1 MQAKKSL
8 PIRRPLVKAT
18 PEGPRSGRTCAPE
31 TPGGAG
37 LWRARAS
44 RRSAQGAASA
54 SPSAQ
59 GGACALSACVRPGKG
74 VGGPEESLAGW
85 PHPRCLG
92 AGPQRPVVYLPLGGT
107 SVPCLAAQPR
117 RLLSPL
123 ASSARQSCCCGRHC
137 SHGGFS
143 DSCAIA
149 WQVGTRAAPRPQA
162 GSTRPRLLTPGVG
175 FVLLRDRENHSA
187 RSPPPSKTK
196 SLLSQRQCFGD
207 KYAYLNTFCYHLCYL
222 LSTITFIQGTRYRNG
237 FGGNKVKLPQD
248 VPFCIQIILS

>member
-85 PHPRCLG
+85 PRRAAWEPAPSGRWFICLWAVPLCPALLRSPGVCSLPWPR
-92 AGPQRPVVYLPLGGT
+92 QRVSRVV
-107 SVPCLAAQPR
+107 VAAIAVMEAFPTAAPSPGKQVQEPR
-117 RLLSPL
+117 RGHRQEAGGPERVL
-123 ASSARQSCCCGRHC
+123 AH
-137 SHGGFS
+137 FV
-143 DSCAIA
+143 D
-149 WQVGTRAAPRPQA
+149 P
-162 GSTRPRLLTPGVG
+162 GSWAL
-175 FVLLRDRENHSA
+175 
-187 RSPPPSKTK
+187 
-196 SLLSQRQCFGD
+196 
-207 KYAYLNTFCYHLCYL
+207 FC
-222 LSTITFIQGTRYRNG
+222 
-237 FGGNKVKLPQD
+237 
-248 VPFCIQIILS
+248 